1 MRGFRK
7 LAWVETKLFARD
19 PLAAFFALGFPLLV
33 LIVLAAIFAGS
44 EPEPGEEDPWRGA
57 EPIDYYVPAY
67 VGIVLAAIGLIS
79 LPVHLASYRER
90 GVLKRLHASSVP
102 ASAVLG
108 AQAIVGFA
116 VAILGSVLLYAVGV
130 AAYGARVPDAAV
142 GALAAYVLGALTFI
156 AVGFLLGAL
165 MPTARA
171 AQGLGLILFFA
182 NMFLSGADG
191 PRSLMP
197 EWMQNAGE
205 ALPLTHVVTALQDP
219 WLGFGW
225 NWTELGIV
233 AGMLAAAVALAVR
246 LFRWE

>member
-1 MRGFRK
+1 VRGFWK

-44 EPEPGEEDPWRGA
+44 ELEPGEEDPWRGA
-57 EPIDYYVPAY
+57 KPIDYYVPAY
-67 VGIVLAAIGLIS
+67 IGIVLASIGLIS
-79 LPVHLASYRER
+79 LPVHLAGYRER
-90 GVLKRLHASSVP
+90 GVLKRFHASSLP

-108 AQAIVGFA
+108 SHAAVGLA
-116 VAILGSVLLYAVGV
+116 VAVLGTLLLVAVGV
-130 AAYGARVPDAAV
+130 AAYDARAPAA
-142 GALAAYVLGALTFI
+142 ALAALVAYLVGAAAFV
-156 AVGFLLGAL
+156 AVGFLLGAVV
-165 MPTARA
+165 PTARA
-171 AQGLGLILFFA
+171 AQGLGLVLFFA

-191 PRSLMP
+191 PRAIMP

-225 NWTELGIV
+225 NWLELGIV
-233 AGMLAAAVALAVR
+233 AGMLAAAALLALR
-246 LFRWE
+246 FFRWD